1 MERAD
6 RGVIYCHYMS
16 TCIFPGRFQPFHIG
30 HLMVV
35 KGMVKSSP
43 NVTVVI
49 CSGDARSDDLFST
62 EQVREMISAALLEA
76 EIMDVTIAEVTD
88 CSDDYEWAD
97 KVLEAAGFP
106 EDAQIWSGD
115 EATRELFEKIDVK
128 TQKISPVPGFVGEE
142 IRKMIASNDKDW
154 RSKIPA
160 GAMDVVY
167 DKTQEGKQ

>member
-1 MERAD
+1 
-6 RGVIYCHYMS
+6 MS

-35 KGMVKSSP
+35 KGMVKSCP

-49 CSGDARSDDLFST
+49 CTGDHRDDDLFT
-62 EQVREMISAALLEA
+62 PLQVREMITAALLEA
-76 EIMDVTIAEVTD
+76 EIMDATIAEVTD
-88 CSDDYEWAD
+88 CSDDAEWAD

-115 EATRELFEKIDVK
+115 EAMRELFEKNEVR

-142 IRKMIASNDKDW
+142 IRKMISENDKDW
-154 RSKIPA
+154 RSKVPA